1 MRLRPLEPRDAGA
14 MLSWMHDPEAAGL
27 LSADFAAKTLEDCRA
42 FIASAARPGPAL
54 HWAVADDG
62 DEYMGTVSLK
72 AVDPARGTAEF
83 AIATRREAW
92 GRGFAAFAI
101 RETLRFAFGNLG
113 LNTVY
118 WYVNRENARAL
129 RFYQKQ
135 GFAPLPAP
143 PSVAPPALA
152 RDARMVWFLASAPLG
167 EDAHA

>member
-54 HWAVADDG
+54 HWAVADDR
-62 DEYMGTVSLK
+62 DDYMGTVSLK

-101 RETLRFAFGNLG
+101 RETLCFAFGNLG

-167 EDAHA
+167 EETHA